1 MSPSRFSLYVVTVL
15 LVAVALLGPGVLH
28 AHAME
33 DTRPAGWYVAVGVG
47 VNRATTMQ
55 QAGHNRDTTRY
66 PTRDYR
72 HLPGGMPTGYRWFY
86 DLHPDTGAAFE
97 LAVGRTFR
105 PIRLELAVSRQ
116 MIDLEQAFTGA
127 TYLDGSPI
135 VPVADSGYASTG
147 RGSVDDLTIHTLSL
161 NAYYDLPLARS
172 RVTPYLGVGLGL
184 SFAEL
189 SGLHYQSQY
198 VCTDDTRCERPERYN
213 GRQDVDLS
221 DTVPS
226 AHLHAGA
233 DYRLSDRLLLGLKL
247 SYSLADDM
255 GSRDAYTYHA
265 VPGLTSFTGISGIN
279 YGSFLLSLK
288 YLFRDGPDRTR

>member
-1 MSPSRFSLYVVTVL
+1 MNLSRVSLYVIAVL
-15 LVAVALLGPGVLH
+15 LVAFVLLS
-28 AHAME
+28 ASTSHAMPE
-33 DTRPAGWYVAVGVG
+33 EANAGWYVAVGVG
-47 VNRATTMQ
+47 ASRAATMK
-55 QAGHNRDTTRY
+55 QAGHNRDTTCY
-66 PTRDYR
+66 PDDDCH

-105 PIRLELAVSRQ
+105 PIRLELAASRQ

-127 TYLDGSPI
+127 TYLDGSTI
-135 VPVADSGYASTG
+135 MPVADSGYASTS

-161 NAYYDLPLARS
+161 NVYYDVPLARS

-184 SFAEL
+184 SFAKL

-255 GSRDAYTYHA
+255 GSRDGYVYHA
-265 VPGLTSFTGISGIN
+265 IPGLTNFTGISGIK
-279 YGSFLLSLK
+279 YWSFLLNFK
-288 YLFRDGPDRTR
+288 YLFRDGSSRSQ